1 VLNWILDYASP
12 VVIDTSTAVAP
23 RGFLKKMLIIEK
35 DVADETSITEYLA
48 RPTATGLDAVKGA
61 FDSGS
66 SVVYGIKRTT
76 LDFSTF
82 DVKTLVY
89 TIVAIGFDLTEVAS
103 KNLGSFE
110 GVFIYQASAPQGVSL
125 RTGFIKKDDSLIPES
140 NYTAGYTLGVI
151 LNQNTW
157 RTLQYVATN
166 KQILTIKNKGEA
178 KLWNDAG
185 GIVWGE
191 DDVVGK
197 RLVSGFIGGRSL
209 VADYIEKEISIGLQE
224 NNFNLNVINEF
235 VYNLADAKVLE
246 MYNEKWIETNYLTT
260 GLINS
265 FQHQVNPGVDG
276 KSFNCDVAVEPVNPV
291 WFLPITIR
299 SAV

>member
-1 VLNWILDYASP
+1 MLNWILDYASP